1 MPSLRTIA
9 TIVILLAVAYAGWIA
24 NGWRIDAARAT
35 ALADRLTQET
45 LKRVNGERERVRLQR
60 ELDDRKE
67 KVVEKVK
74 TITRTIVQHVPENPD
89 CNLPDDV
96 AGVLQQFRE
105 GQLSNPS
112 K

>member
-1 MPSLRTIA
+1 MAALIW
-9 TIVILLAVAYAGWIA
+9 AGWIA
-24 NGWRIDAARAT
+24 NGWRNEAARAK
-35 ALADRLTQET
+35 ALAVQLQTETQKRIQGDVDRL
-45 LKRVNGERERVRLQR
+45 RLQR
-60 ELDDRKE
+60 ELDARKE
-67 KVVEKVK
+67 KVVERVK

-96 AGVLQQFRE
+96 AGLVQRFRE